1 MCVLAGALLDACHQ
15 LLAKGLHP
23 TTIAEAFVRA
33 NAECG
38 AILRRVAGGVR
49 ARARARA
56 GATAARRAPRA
67 AQVAEPV
74 DLGDRATLVDA
85 RAGNE

>member
-1 MCVLAGALLDACHQ
+1 
-15 LLAKGLHP
+15 
-23 TTIAEAFVRA
+23 VRRDPPP
-33 NAECG
+33 
-38 AILRRVAGGVR
+38 RRRRRPR
-49 ARARARA
+49 ARARARRRDG
-56 GATAARRAPRA
+56 GAPSPRA